1 MSYQEY
7 LSRTGQKD
15 SRTAWKWWKIETCGM
30 SEKQAIKAAYDPE
43 WGYKPIAE
51 RAGAIR
57 REGEK
62 EHETMERNRR
72 KRPVSISGRSDQLL
86 EHDN

>member
-1 MSYQEY
+1 MANISINNSRSYCSPTEAVSAVVKDMSYQEY

-15 SRTAWKWWKIETCGM
+15 SRTAWKWWKIEICGM

-51 RAGAIR
+51 
-57 REGEK
+57 
-62 EHETMERNRR
+62 
-72 KRPVSISGRSDQLL
+72 
-86 EHDN
+86 